1 MLNAKLSV
9 YGALLVLMVIS
20 YNTKLSFPNR
30 ETEARYKEVLEAEK
44 DCYNYLSDIFD
55 KIDFRHHRLSRYDV
69 HYKYYKELR
78 NKFSL
83 LSSQMIL
90 KVILETVSCWNASIE
105 INNDRFS
112 TPVKKNLS
120 MLLDKRLYSKLTNQ
134 SVDLTVTGFSKRV
147 QCSFQSYSHL
157 QKLFD
162 LYKPQN
168 CSIFYKN
175 EQFWLTIQFD
185 VPETEHIEGDAL
197 GIDRG
202 IRRIVTCSDGTG
214 WINREFNRERRK
226 LRYLRRC
233 LKSKN
238 TKSAKRHLK
247 KLSKTERNRSKN
259 EVHRVVNWLLS
270 KDYTTYVLEDLSK
283 IKQSTSK
290 KTIKVDGQKKEIKR
304 KKHNNRFGQIPLK
317 EIQTTLEYKAP
328 LLGKEVVT
336 VEPAYT
342 SQLDYRAL
350 PKGMRLGTRYCA
362 SDGELLD
369 ADGNAACNIV
379 LRHRPDSIVVKPT
392 YGSMVFSGR
401 PQSTGQSWLR
411 LVQNVA
417 ATSSRPFGRA

>member
-1 MLNAKLSV
+1 
-9 YGALLVLMVIS
+9 MVIS
-20 YNTKLSFPNR
+20 YNAVLRFPNK
-30 ETEARYKEVLEAEK
+30 ETESRYKKVLEVEK
-44 DCYNYLSDIFD
+44 DCYNYLSQIFD
-55 KIDFRHHRLSRYDV
+55 RIDFKHHRLSRYDV
-69 HYKYYKELR
+69 QSKYYKELR
-78 NKFSL
+78 KEFPL
-83 LSSQMIL
+83 LSSQMVL
-90 KVILETVSCWNASIE
+90 KAILESVGNWTTCIANEKDNFVPPI
-105 INNDRFS
+105 
-112 TPVKKNLS
+112 KKNLS
-120 MLLDKRLYSKLTNQ
+120 MVLDKRLYNKLTRS
-134 SVDLTVTGFSKRV
+134 SVDLTVPGFKRV
-147 QCSFQSYSHL
+147 RCTFDSYKQLS
-157 QKLFD
+157 KLFE

-168 CSIFYKN
+168 CNILYRKGRF
-175 EQFWLTIQFD
+175 FLTIQFN
-185 VPETEHIEGDAL
+185 VPEIEHADGEAL
-197 GIDRG
+197 GVDRG

-233 LKSKN
+233 LNAKN
-238 TKSAKRHLK
+238 TKSAKRHLS
-247 KLSKTERNRSKN
+247 KLTNTERNRSKN

-290 KTIKVDGQKKEIKR
+290 KTIKVDGQKKYIKR

-350 PKGMRLGTRYCA
+350 PKGMRLGTRYYA

-401 PQSTGQSWLR
+401 PMSTGQSWLQ
-411 LVQNVA
+411 LVQTIA
-417 ATSSRPFGRA
+417 TTSSPHKGGAQLTSVPTNDVDSG

>member
-1 MLNAKLSV
+1 
-9 YGALLVLMVIS
+9 MVIS
-20 YNTKLSFPNR
+20 YNAVLRFPNM
-30 ETEARYKEVLEAEK
+30 ETESRYKEVLEVEK
-44 DCYNYLSDIFD
+44 DCYNYLSQIFD
-55 KIDFRHHRLSRYDV
+55 RIDFKHHRLSRYDV
-69 HYKYYKELR
+69 QSKYYKELR
-78 NKFSL
+78 EKFPL
-83 LSSQMIL
+83 LSSQMVL
-90 KVILETVSCWNASIE
+90 KAILEAVGNWTTCIANEKDNFEPPI
-105 INNDRFS
+105 
-112 TPVKKNLS
+112 KKNLS
-120 MLLDKRLYSKLTNQ
+120 MVLDKRLYSNLISS
-134 SVDLTVTGFSKRV
+134 SVDLTVPGFKRV
-147 QCSFQSYSHL
+147 HCTFDSYKQL
-157 QKLFD
+157 NKLFE

-168 CSIFYKN
+168 CNVFYRRS
-175 EQFWLTIQFD
+175 QFYLTIQFD
-185 VPETEHIEGDAL
+185 VPEIEHIEGEAL
-197 GIDRG
+197 GVDRG
-202 IRRIVTCSDGTG
+202 IRRIATCSDGTG

-233 LKSKN
+233 LKAKN

-247 KLSKTERNRSKN
+247 KLSHTELNRSKN
-259 EVHRVVNWLLS
+259 EVHRVVNWLLA

-283 IKQSTSK
+283 IKKSTSK
-290 KTIKVDGQKKEIKR
+290 KTIKADGPKKEVKR

-317 EIQTTLEYKAP
+317 EIRTTLEYKAP

-401 PQSTGQSWLR
+401 PMSTGQSWLQ
-411 LVQNVA
+411 LVQTVA
-417 ATSSRPFGRA
+417 TASTQPLGGA

>member
-1 MLNAKLSV
+1 
-9 YGALLVLMVIS
+9 MVIS
-20 YNTKLSFPNR
+20 YNTKLSFPSK
-30 ETEARYKEVLEAEK
+30 ETEARYKEVLEVEK
-44 DCYNYLSDIFD
+44 DCYNYLSNQFD
-55 KIDFRHHRLSRYDV
+55 NIDFRHHRLSRYDV

-78 NKFSL
+78 NKFPL
-83 LSSQMIL
+83 LSSQMVL
-90 KVILETVSCWNASIE
+90 KVILETVGNWNTCIA
-105 INNDRFS
+105 NNKVNFD
-112 TPVKKNLS
+112 TPIKKHLS
-120 MLLDKRLYSKLTNQ
+120 MILDKRLYNKLTNKT
-134 SVDLTVTGFSKRV
+134 VELTIPGFKRV
-147 QCSFQSYSHL
+147 QCSFQRYPHL
-157 QKLFD
+157 QRLFE
-162 LYKPQN
+162 LYKAQN
-168 CSIFYKN
+168 CNIFYKN
-175 EQFWLTIQFD
+175 GQFWLTIQFD
-185 VPETEHIEGDAL
+185 VPETELIDGEAL

-233 LKSKN
+233 LEAKN
-238 TKSAKRHLK
+238 TKSANRHLK
-247 KLSKTERNRSKN
+247 KLSKIERNRSKN
-259 EVHRVVNWLLS
+259 EVHRVVNWLLA

-283 IKQSTSK
+283 IKRTTSK
-290 KTIKVDGQKKEIKR
+290 KTIQIDGKNTEVKR

-342 SQLDYRAL
+342 SRLDYRGL
-350 PKGMRLGTRYCA
+350 PQGKRLGTRYYA

-401 PQSTGQSWLR
+401 PMSTGQSWLQ
-411 LVQNVA
+411 LVKTVA
-417 ATSSRPFGRA
+417 TTSSPPLCGA

>member
-1 MLNAKLSV
+1 
-9 YGALLVLMVIS
+9 MVIS
-20 YNTKLSFPNR
+20 YNTKLSFPSK

-44 DCYNYLSDIFD
+44 DCYNYLSELFD

-69 HYKYYKELR
+69 QSKYYKEIR
-78 NKFSL
+78 AKFPL
-83 LSSQMIL
+83 LSSQMVL
-90 KVILETVSCWNASIE
+90 KAILETVGNWNTCIA
-105 INNDRFS
+105 NNKDRFE
-112 TPVKKNLS
+112 TPIKKQLS
-120 MLLDKRLYSKLTNQ
+120 MILDKRLYSKLTNQ
-134 SVDLTVTGFSKRV
+134 TVELTVPGFKRAK
-147 QCSFQSYSHL
+147 CSFQLYPQL

-168 CSIFYKN
+168 CNIFYKN
-175 EQFWLTIQFD
+175 GQFWLTIQFEA
-185 VPETEHIEGDAL
+185 PTLEHIDGEAL

-238 TKSAKRHLK
+238 TKSTKRRLK

-259 EVHRVVNWLLS
+259 EIHRVVNWLLS

-290 KTIKVDGQKKEIKR
+290 KTITVDGQKKEIKR

-401 PQSTGQSWLR
+401 PTSTGQSWLK
-411 LVQNVA
+411 LVQTVA
-417 ATSSRPFGRA
+417 TASAQPLGVA